1 MYLFV
6 GDILQGVICVHMQ
19 LDCRSHIEF
28 PYYADTNTVNV
39 NKNICCH
46 CSEAGEKDRDLL
58 KKFKV
63 VLPICCDCQDLG
75 KEAMKRSPIKNLLI
89 FL

>member
-1 MYLFV
+1 
-6 GDILQGVICVHMQ
+6 MQ

-28 PYYADTNTVNV
+28 PYYADTNINTVNV